1 VKLDAVATA
10 AGVGKGTVYIY
21 FKSKEELYYSLIYDG
36 FAGVVRRIA
45 DELPGRT
52 TSAREQLRI
61 VVRHIVD
68 FSIESPQLFEAM
80 RVAGIPDANSQW
92 EGKRQE
98 MSRLI
103 EAVLRQGV
111 EQGELIDARP
121 DLTALYF
128 TAMVRAVMLY
138 GPKAIAAN
146 VLTDHILSVIL
157 GGIGKGQEPCAVGS

>member
-1 VKLDAVATA
+1 
-10 AGVGKGTVYIY
+10 
-21 FKSKEELYYSLIYDG
+21 
-36 FAGVVRRIA
+36 
-45 DELPGRT
+45 
-52 TSAREQLRI
+52 
-61 VVRHIVD
+61 
-68 FSIESPQLFEAM
+68 M

-103 EAVLRQGV
+103 ETVLRQGV

-138 GPKAIAAN
+138 GPKAMAAD
-146 VLTDHILSVIL
+146 VLTDHITSVIFR
-157 GGIGKGQEPCAVGS
+157 GIGKGQQ